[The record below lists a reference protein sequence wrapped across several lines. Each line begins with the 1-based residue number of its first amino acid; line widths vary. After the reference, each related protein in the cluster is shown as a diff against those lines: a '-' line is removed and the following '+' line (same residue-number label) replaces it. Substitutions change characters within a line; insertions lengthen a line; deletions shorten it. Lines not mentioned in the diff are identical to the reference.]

1 MTSPALTGKRLVNR
15 VRSHLDAAFLS
26 DILLALPS
34 IHYFGVSSVCDI
46 RCPYCPRQYYT
57 NEVDTGLMSLSDF
70 AKVVDYLSYAE
81 IAYLFGIGEPFLH
94 PGLFDFIKMARP
106 TGVKLSTNT
115 HGMSLKPHICE
126 IILDSGLDEIA
137 ISFDGATSETFEFL
151 RTGAKF
157 KTVVD
162 NIIKLQEMKRRRG
175 IDLPELQFA
184 TVISRHNVREMLGVV
199 KLAKK
204 LGIRRIVFTD
214 MIMVNPENAGLSVA
228 KTDLLMENLQRAKE
242 FGNKAGIEI
251 LYFYQYPFPWKKDPA
266 PDWKGQGRRLACQ
279 DLWRLCIIDRQGG
292 MKSCCYY
299 PGTSG
304 NVFQTPL
311 SDIINNEASRSL
323 RRRLLEGDPP
333 ECCINCGMLKELTP
347 ETSQQAIAEAERSFS
362 EACHAGLL
370 SETDIKSLSEQ
381 IISHKEMAQRITGA

>member
-1 MTSPALTGKRLVNR
+1 MTTPSPTCKRLVNR
-15 VRSHLDAAFLS
+15 VRSHLDAAFMS
-26 DILLALPS
+26 DVLLAFPS
-34 IHYFGVSSVCDI
+34 IYYLGVSSVCDI

-57 NEVDTGLMSLSDF
+57 DEVDAGLMSLDDF
-70 AKVVDYLSYAE
+70 AKVVDYLAYAE

-94 PGLFDFIKMARP
+94 PGLFDFIKTARP

-115 HGMSLKPHICE
+115 HGMSLKPDVCE
-126 IILDSGLDEIA
+126 KILDSGLDEIA
-137 ISFDGATSETFEFL
+137 ISFDGANSKTFEFL

-162 NIIKLQEMKRRRG
+162 NIIKLQEMKRHQG
-175 IDLPELQFA
+175 TDLPELQFA

-199 KLAKK
+199 KLAKR

-214 MIMVNPENAGLSVA
+214 MIMVNPENAELSVA
-228 KTDLLMENLQRAKE
+228 KTDLLMENLKSAKE
-242 FGNKAGIEI
+242 FGDRAGIEI
-251 LYFYQYPFPWKKDPA
+251 LYFYQYPFPWKKDTA
-266 PDWKGQGRRLACQ
+266 PDWKGQGRRLVCQ

-304 NVFQTPL
+304 NVFLTPL
-311 SDIINNEASRSL
+311 SDIINNEASRGL

-347 ETSQQAIAEAERSFS
+347 ETSQRAIAEAEKAFS
-362 EACHAGLL
+362 EACRSGLL
-370 SETDIKSLSEQ
+370 SEVDIKSLSDQ
-381 IISHKEMAQRITGA
+381 IISYKKKSQRMTDV

>member
-1 MTSPALTGKRLVNR
+1 M
-15 VRSHLDAAFLS
+15 
-26 DILLALPS
+26 
-34 IHYFGVSSVCDI
+34 
-46 RCPYCPRQYYT
+46 
-57 NEVDTGLMSLSDF
+57 GLMSLSDF
-70 AKVVDYLSYAE
+70 AKVVDYLAYAE

-126 IILDSGLDEIA
+126 KILDSGLDEIA

-151 RTGAKF
+151 RAGAKF

-214 MIMVNPENAGLSVA
+214 MIMVNPENAELSVA
-228 KTDLLMENLQRAKE
+228 KTDLLLENMQRAKE

-266 PDWKGQGRRLACQ
+266 PDWKGHGRRLACQ

-347 ETSQQAIAEAERSFS
+347 ETSQQAIAEAEKAFS
-362 EACHAGLL
+362 EACHSGLL
-370 SETDIKSLSEQ
+370 SEADIKSLSEQ
-381 IISHKEMAQRITGA
+381 IISHKEKSQRITDA